1 MMPPRQYGRK
11 KPKPGRGATA
21 IFGAPAHS
29 SPRDPLADIT
39 AGVGNLALSPCKLH
53 LALLEHSFQAKQ

>member
-21 IFGAPAHS
+21 IFGAPTP
-29 SPRDPLADIT
+29 SPSRDPLADIT
-39 AGVGNLALSPCKLH
+39 AGVGNLALSPCKLN
-53 LALLEHSFQAKQ
+53 LALLNHSFQS